1 MEVGVSPLRKRT
13 PNSYICLSI
22 FELFGKMTGISH
34 DAPDDVS
41 DKEDHKVIVDELLCF
56 LCNKIDVLPPQ
67 TMADLCAT
75 SFDDMEIENSK
86 ILLISVLLS

>member
-1 MEVGVSPLRKRT
+1 MFRHYERLRT
-13 PNSYICLSI
+13 PNSYICSSI
-22 FELFGKMTGISH
+22 FELSGKMAGISH
-34 DAPDDVS
+34 DALDDVS

-75 SFDDMEIENSK
+75 SFDDIEIENLK
-86 ILLISVLLS
+86 ILLIFVLLS